1 MPRLVDHLVR
11 ETTPVPLA
19 LLARTDGAVALVRH
33 AFAASSGVM
42 GQAQQLRVALAVG
55 GGGRLQQHSDT
66 GELDAYWRAGQFNLV
81 LPASG
86 GRYASPAVEV
96 LGLAVEWPVVAGE
109 ATLAAL
115 APLANGLHRDPV
127 VSTLLQALWAAGEA
141 GILSD
146 DYLTSAARTLVRRLA
161 QLASQQRAG
170 PSARRAAP
178 LSALQLL
185 RLEQFI
191 EARPGQRLPVLQ
203 MADVLRM
210 DATRFG
216 RALRAA
222 TGLSPYAFLT
232 RQRIQRASQQLLAG
246 SNVTEVAHAAGYSN
260 PSKFAAAFRRST
272 GSSPSAWVKQALL
285 R

>member
-1 MPRLVDHLVR
+1 MPG
-11 ETTPVPLA
+11 PLA
-19 LLARTDGAVALVRH
+19 LLARTDGAIALVRQ

-42 GQAQQLRVALAVG
+42 GQGQQLRVALAVG

-86 GRYASPAVEV
+86 GRYASPAVDV

-109 ATLAAL
+109 ATLDAL

-146 DYLTSAARTLVRRLA
+146 DYLTSAARMLVRRLVQVA
-161 QLASQQRAG
+161 GRQRRG
-170 PSARRAAP
+170 PATRRAAP
-178 LSALQLL
+178 LSALQLR

-191 EARPGQRLPVLQ
+191 ESRQGQRLAVLQ
-203 MADVLRM
+203 MAGVLQM

-222 TGLSPYAFLT
+222 TGLSPYAYLT
-232 RQRIQRASQQLLAG
+232 RWRIQRAGQQLLDG

-260 PSKFAAAFRRST
+260 PSKFAAAFRRGT
-272 GSSPSAWVKQALL
+272 GSSPSAWVKRMLP